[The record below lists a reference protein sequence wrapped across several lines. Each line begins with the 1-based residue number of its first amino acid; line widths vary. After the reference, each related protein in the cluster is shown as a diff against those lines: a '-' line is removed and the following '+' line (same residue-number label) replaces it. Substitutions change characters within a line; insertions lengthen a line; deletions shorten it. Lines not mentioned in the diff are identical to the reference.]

1 MKALLLAA
9 LTASGIGCLTM
20 PASAVPA
27 GGLVIKEA
35 ADTVQLAQDVT
46 YRRYRYYRPYYSYDY
61 PRYYYRPYYR
71 PYAFYHRPY
80 YRPFY
85 GHYGYRRW

>member
-35 ADTVQLAQDVT
+35 ADTVQLAQDVW
-46 YRRYRYYRPYYSYDY
+46 YPRYRFYRPYYSYY
-61 PRYYYRPYYR
+61 YRPYYYRPYYR
-71 PYAFYHRPY
+71 PFAFYHRPY

>member
-9 LTASGIGCLTM
+9 LIASGIGCLTM

-27 GGLVIKEA
+27 SGIVIKEA
-35 ADTVQLAQDVT
+35 ANTVQLAQDVW
-46 YRRYRYYRPYYSYDY
+46 YRRYRFYRPYYSYY
-61 PRYYYRPYYR
+61 YRPYYYRPY
-71 PYAFYHRPY
+71 RPY

-85 GHYGYRRW
+85 RHYGYRRW

>member
-20 PASAVPA
+20 PASAGPA
-27 GGLVIKEA
+27 SGLVIKEA
-35 ADTVQLAQDVT
+35 ADTVQLAQDVW
-46 YRRYRYYRPYYSYDY
+46 YGRYRYRPYYSY
-61 PRYYYRPYYR
+61 YYRPYYYR
-71 PYAFYHRPY
+71 PYAFYYRP

-85 GHYGYRRW
+85 GFYGYRRWW